1 MTPGSGRRDPTPQK
15 TKDFTRNSVPNPLP
29 LHTKYALLV
38 R

>member
-1 MTPGSGRRDPTPQK
+1 MTQPPKEETQPPK
-15 TKDFTRNSVPNPLP
+15 TKDFTRNSVPNPLT